1 MYFPLLDPALLLPP
15 NRSPPNPESPG
26 KTFRDRSP
34 GGRQSPGL
42 GWREVRPMVI
52 HLESRRNLRIHLV
65 NRVPAVGMTS
75 WRRKGL
81 SHPTLSLDG
90 IRTRQPPSKGP
101 LESGGSWAWDNL
113 YVCLLSRPRVSQKAL
128 SWGGWVGTQRFWLP
142 PPHQYLLMQ

>member
-1 MYFPLLDPALLLPP
+1 MYFPLLNLSSPALQTGLHQIL
-15 NRSPPNPESPG
+15 SHL
-26 KTFRDRSP
+26 KTVRDHSP

-42 GWREVRPMVI
+42 GWREVRPMVM
-52 HLESRRNLRIHLV
+52 HLESRRNPRIHLV

-101 LESGGSWAWDNL
+101 LESGGPLGMGQSL
-113 YVCLLSRPRVSQKAL
+113 CLLSRPRVSQKAL